1 MSESESEDEILDR
14 IEAALRKI
22 AGLSN
27 AAPRPEA
34 GEAPDRAALV
44 EKLDGI
50 IARLREGL
58 GAPVRENSSAHLRE
72 DLNAPARDELENPRS
87 EPGE

>member
-22 AGLSN
+22 ADVSG
-27 AAPRPEA
+27 AAVSGTARA
-34 GEAPDRAALV
+34 ASGDAPDRAALA

-50 IARLREGL
+50 IARLQAG
-58 GAPVRENSSAHLRE
+58 
-72 DLNAPARDELENPRS
+72 LENLRPG
-87 EPGE
+87 PGE

>member
-22 AGLSN
+22 AGVSPAALSGH
-27 AAPRPEA
+27 APHDEA
-34 GEAPDRAALV
+34 EGLDRAALTG
-44 EKLDGI
+44 KLDGI
-50 IARLREGL
+50 ISKLRDG
-58 GAPVRENSSAHLRE
+58 
-72 DLNAPARDELENPRS
+72 LENLRP

>member
-22 AGLSN
+22 AGMSGATRPGESETFEH
-27 AAPRPEA
+27 AAL
-34 GEAPDRAALV
+34 DRAALTA
-44 EKLDGI
+44 KLDDI
-50 IARLREGL
+50 IARLRDGL
-58 GAPVRENSSAHLRE
+58 ENAQSRTAPEGAPSRTTPEGAQLRE
-72 DLNAPARDELENPRS
+72 

>member
-22 AGLSN
+22 ADVSGAAVPGAVLS
-27 AAPRPEA
+27 A
-34 GEAPDRAALV
+34 GDDTLNRAALA

-50 IARLREGL
+50 IARLQAG
-58 GAPVRENSSAHLRE
+58 
-72 DLNAPARDELENPRS
+72 LENLRP

>member
-22 AGLSN
+22 ADVSG
-27 AAPRPEA
+27 AAVSGGVRA
-34 GEAPDRAALV
+34 IDGDTLDRAALA

-50 IARLREGL
+50 IARLQAGL
-58 GAPVRENSSAHLRE
+58 ETLR
-72 DLNAPARDELENPRS
+72 P

>member
-22 AGLSN
+22 ADVSG
-27 AAPRPEA
+27 AAVSGARPA
-34 GEAPDRAALV
+34 DGDTVDRTALA

-50 IARLREGL
+50 IARLQAG
-58 GAPVRENSSAHLRE
+58 
-72 DLNAPARDELENPRS
+72 LENLRP